1 MCKHPAQI
9 CGDDGWVCIDT
20 ERCPAC
26 DRELIEMCCI
36 ECGEVYG

>member
-1 MCKHPAQI
+1 MSI
-9 CGDDGWVCIDT
+9 TEYGYDDT

-26 DRELIEMCCI
+26 SRELIEMCCL